1 MRNTKPTPKKKP
13 NRRPWKERFLKAFRL
28 TGNVRQ
34 AALAAGVER
43 CQPYHVFDKDPEFK
57 AAFEEAREHAAD
69 RLEQEAFRRA
79 HDGLR
84 KPIAVNGKTH
94 WVREYSD
101 TLLIFLL
108 KASRPHKYRDNH
120 QIALSNAD
128 GSNIQIDARHQ
139 VQNLFLTSPEAAQH
153 LIALAN
159 LTCPK
164 DEPQAALPAPPPAP
178 GANGTNGAHASNGNG
193 SNGANGAH

>member
-1 MRNTKPTPKKKP
+1 MPKKLPPKKRI
-13 NRRPWKERFLKAFRL
+13 RRPWKERFIKAL
-28 TGNVRQ
+28 AVSGNVLF
-34 AALAAGVER
+34 ASKAAGIDRRTSYEQCER
-43 CQPYHVFDKDPEFK
+43 DPIFK
-57 AAFEEAREHAAD
+57 AAFEEARECAAD
-69 RLEQEAFRRA
+69 RLEQEAYRRA
-79 HDGLR
+79 HDGVR
-84 KPIAVNGKTH
+84 KPIAVNKRTL

-108 KASRPHKYRDNH
+108 KAARPHKYRDNH

-164 DEPQAALPAPPPAP
+164 DEPQAALPEPQTAP